1 MKNKIINSGSKARFK
16 RRIIIGILSFILIFC
31 GFIYIIIFRLRP
43 MIYPIAQARAK
54 SIATHAINLAVEDEL
69 STLDMGYED
78 IVTFTFD
85 NENRVTSLQTDSLK
99 INQLKSKLSVAI
111 VNKISQMDNT
121 TLSIYL
127 GDVISSELFSHKGP
141 KMNIVLSPVGYVETD
156 IQNSFT
162 SAGINQTRHQ
172 LILSVTATIGI
183 VLPTY
188 TEYSEVNT
196 GIVLGESILL
206 GNVPESYTNVGDDR
220 ISQDLWDDIN
230 NYS

>member
-1 MKNKIINSGSKARFK
+1 
-16 RRIIIGILSFILIFC
+16 
-31 GFIYIIIFRLRP
+31 

-54 SIATHAINLAVEDEL
+54 SIATHAINSAVEDEL
-69 STLDMGYED
+69 SKLDLGYED
-78 IVTFTFD
+78 IVSFTFD
-85 NENRVTSLQTDSLK
+85 NENRVTSLKTDSLK

-111 VNKISQMDNT
+111 VDRISQMDNT

-141 KMNIVLSPVGYVETD
+141 KINITLSPVGYVETD
-156 IQNSFT
+156 IKNSFA

-172 LILSVTATIGI
+172 LVLSVTASIGI